1 MNKQADKNK
10 KLPFT
15 IRNSVNWELNRK
27 QFLKSILLGSAVTQ
41 IPFAELLGQV
51 TPNNEILSSGQV
63 EILQSVQEILFPSD
77 ENGPGII
84 EINATEYLVW
94 ILSDKNKDPEEIEY
108 IINGIGWVN
117 ETAEENYQKKYL
129 DLSQLEREQLIAF
142 ISKESWGESWLSV
155 ILSFIFE
162 ALLCDPQYGGNL
174 NNVGSK
180 WLDHQPG
187 QPRPTAELLYP
198 EILTTIHK
206 S

>member
-1 MNKQADKNK
+1 VNKQADKNK
-10 KLPFT
+10 KLPFK
-15 IRNSVNWELNRK
+15 IRTSVNWELNRK

-63 EILQSVQEILFPSD
+63 EILQSVQEILLPSD

-162 ALLCDPQYGGNL
+162 ALLCDPQYGGNPEGIGWGWL
-174 NNVGSK
+174 N
-180 WLDHQPG
+180 HYPG